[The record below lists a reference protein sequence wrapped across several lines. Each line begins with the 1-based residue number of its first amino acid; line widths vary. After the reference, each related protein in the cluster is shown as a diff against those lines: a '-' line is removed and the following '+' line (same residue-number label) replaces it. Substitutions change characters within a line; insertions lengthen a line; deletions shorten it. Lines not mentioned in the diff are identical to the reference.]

1 MDAAEKSKL
10 EKQKRIETL
19 KELRGRFWRDRA
31 AAKLKISKE
40 AAAAQL
46 NRYNKEGIIQYTG
59 EKFEQ
64 QKIYVW
70 VEKAVEAKQVRRR
83 ELKLKVDESNC
94 RKLEFLARI
103 RLFSV
108 EDYVDDLIRRE
119 VQQHDWDKL
128 NE

>member
-31 AAKLKISKE
+31 AIKLGISKE

-46 NRYNKEGIIQYTG
+46 NRYNKQGIIQYTG

-83 ELKLKVDESNC
+83 ELKLKVGESNF

-103 RLFSV
+103 RSWSV
-108 EDYVDDLIRRE
+108 EDYVGDLIRRE
-119 VQQHDWDKL
+119 VTQHDWDKL

>member
-10 EKQKRIETL
+10 EKQQRIETL
-19 KELRGRFWRDRA
+19 KELRGRFWRDHA
-31 AAKLKISKE
+31 VVKLGISKE

-46 NRYNKEGIIQYTG
+46 NRYNKEGIIRYTG

-64 QKIYVW
+64 QKIYVC
-70 VEKAVEAKQVRRR
+70 VEKAVEVKQARRR

-94 RKLEFLARI
+94 CKLEFLAGI

-108 EDYVDDLIRRE
+108 EDYVNDLIRRE
-119 VQQHDWDKL
+119 VQRHDWDKL
-128 NE
+128 ND

>member
-10 EKQKRIETL
+10 EKQQRIETL

-31 AAKLKISKE
+31 AVKLGISKE

-70 VEKAVEAKQVRRR
+70 VEKAVEVKQVRRR
-83 ELKLKVDESNC
+83 ELKLKVDASNF
-94 RKLEFLARI
+94 RKLELLASI
-103 RLFSV
+103 KLWNV
-108 EDYVDDLIRRE
+108 DTLVDDLIRRE
-119 VQQHDWDKL
+119 VQRYDWDKL
-128 NE
+128 GE